1 MAVAINL
8 NGILNANHIINDN
21 IRMDMVADAIRLN
34 GYAINNEKIMDMDTR
49 FRVLQTID

>member
-21 IRMDMVADAIRLN
+21 IKLDMVADAIRLN
-34 GYAINNEKIMDMDTR
+34 GYAINSVKIMDMDTQ
-49 FRVLQTID
+49 FRVLQIID